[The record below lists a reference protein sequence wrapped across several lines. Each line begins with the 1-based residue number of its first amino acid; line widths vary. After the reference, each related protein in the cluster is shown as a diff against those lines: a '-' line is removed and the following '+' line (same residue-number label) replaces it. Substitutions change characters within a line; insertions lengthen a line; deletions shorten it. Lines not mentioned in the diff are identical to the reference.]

1 MLLLLLAAQVA
12 QAEPYR
18 PPTSTIVAEPVAVLL
33 AGWDRDGD
41 GRTTLAEARAG
52 VEAAT
57 AGPEWA
63 NGVGYLAFADW
74 AERYLGDRNVTPSA
88 FEIDRNGDNRITR
101 EELLD
106 RIEAIVARMDA
117 NKDGAVSR
125 AEMLTIRGNP
135 RGGERPE
142 GRRDNIDRPRR
153 R

>member
-1 MLLLLLAAQVA
+1 MFLLLLAAQA
-12 QAEPYR
+12 AEPYR

-52 VEAAT
+52 VESAT
-57 AGPEWA
+57 SAPEWSA
-63 NGVGYLAFADW
+63 GVGYLAFADW

-88 FEIDRNGDNRITR
+88 FEVDRDGNNRITR
-101 EELLD
+101 DEMLVRVD
-106 RIEAIVARMDA
+106 AIVKRMDR
-117 NKDGAVSR
+117 NGDGAVSR

-135 RGGERPE
+135 RGDRPLDQRGER
-142 GRRDNIDRPRR
+142 DRPRR